1 MNKQKIYD
9 CITFFD
15 ENLITNA
22 RFEILKN
29 VVDYFVIC
37 ESNYDHR
44 GKKKK
49 INFKL
54 LNQKFK
60 NKVRHI
66 ILKKNFLNLEDGW
79 EVERFQREQL
89 FQGIIDANEND
100 FIMYSDSDEIPN
112 PIILKNFKLK
122 KKYGI
127 FLQNF
132 FVYKLN
138 IFNKYET
145 PWQGTRICKMKNLK
159 SFDYMRQKIVQ
170 KNLSKP
176 FWKFYINKSIQLI
189 ENGGWHFNSLLTA
202 EEISIKLK
210 TFAHSEFA
218 LEEYS
223 DINIIKKN
231 ILAMKDLFNRNKF
244 YHKVELDDSYP
255 EFILKNRNLFA
266 SWIL

>member
-1 MNKQKIYD
+1 MAKIFD
-9 CITFFD
+9 CITFFR
-15 ENLITNA
+15 ENFITNL
-22 RFEILKN
+22 RFEILN
-29 VVDYFVIC
+29 EAVDYFVVC
-37 ESNYDHR
+37 ESRYDHR
-44 GKKKK
+44 GRRKEL
-49 INFKL
+49 NF
-54 LNQKFK
+54 N
-60 NKVRHI
+60 
-66 ILKKNFLNLEDGW
+66 
-79 EVERFQREQL
+79 
-89 FQGIIDANEND
+89 
-100 FIMYSDSDEIPN
+100 
-112 PIILKNFKLK
+112 LKNFKFKDKLIYLVLEQPFSRLNNLWENQAKQREYLFNGLK
-122 KKYGI
+122 EASPEDLIMFSDPDEIPRPELLKNFSLNQNYAI
-127 FLQNF
+127 FLQKCF
-132 FVYKLN
+132 CYKLN
-138 IFNKYET
+138 IFNKHET
-145 PWQGTRICKMKNLK
+145 PWQGTRVCKMKNLK